1 VVFCIFNPTSF
12 SARGSWPSLAWSKR
26 RRSKHAMQSPW
37 IVHSLRLRYC
47 EAISAILKANPRGSP
62 FFTLTFLELH
72 QELNGRLAGTA
83 DKNSSWI
90 SRTIKTPSMDSLS
103 SWSLNKLTKFIEGDE
118 PSPIPEETPSNEKS
132 TVGPFSHYSEISSAT
147 TSQLP
152 SPNGSVKGISLA
164 DGGPPSGPPGRSG
177 SAMGSRA
184 PVAPP
189 PDRSASAM
197 GFARPSRNSPP
208 GRNWSAG
215 PGTTAFPQSTNR
227 SDSNGPNIFTPQR
240 DSRSSYDGGWWS
252 SANGNVGKETVET
265 DTGATPTATFFRPN
279 GSADASNFVS
289 LMDSYSPAHTPTLA
303 PAPTSTA
310 YSSRNMVQDEEE
322 DLGLG
327 NTSHNRGRPTGA
339 AGATSTGA
347 AEEVAEKEEA
357 KKEEEKPSDRVLCL
371 FLLWYFT

>member
-1 VVFCIFNPTSF
+1 MAVGGAWPGQRGDEVSIGCARHGLSPHCSF
-12 SARGSWPSLAWSKR
+12 
-26 RRSKHAMQSPW
+26 
-37 IVHSLRLRYC
+37 RYC
-47 EAISAILKANPRGSP
+47 EAITTILKANPRGSP

-72 QELNGRLAGTA
+72 QELSGRLAGTA

-118 PSPIPEETPSNEKS
+118 PSPIPEETLSNEQT

-152 SPNGSVKGISLA
+152 SPNGSVKGMSLA
-164 DGGPPSGPPGRSG
+164 DGGSPSGPPKRSG

-197 GFARPSRNSPP
+197 GFVRPSRNSPP

-215 PGTTAFPQSTNR
+215 PGTTTFPQSTNR
-227 SDSNGPNIFTPQR
+227 SDPDGPKVFTPQP
-240 DSRSSYDGGWWS
+240 DSRPSHNSGWWS
-252 SANGNVGKETVET
+252 SANGDIGKKTVET
-265 DTGATPTATFFRPN
+265 DPGATPTATFFQPN
-279 GSADASNFVS
+279 ESADAGNFVS
-289 LMDSYSPAHTPTLA
+289 LMDSYSPTHTPTLA
-303 PAPTSTA
+303 AAPGSTA
-310 YSSRNMVQDEEE
+310 YSSRYTVQEVEED

-327 NTSHNRGRPTGA
+327 NTSHKHNKPPGTSRA
-339 AGATSTGA
+339 ASTTSA
-347 AEEVAEKEEA
+347 AEKITENEEA
-357 KKEEEKPSDRVLCL
+357 KQEVEKSSDCVLCL
-371 FLLWYFT
+371 LLFSSLA